1 MKNKVLFSLIC
12 FLIVLFFGGVE
23 FLAITAYFDN
33 YQQTDTDRIEFIQKN
48 VDNNYKEIL
57 GVYNDIGSLEYV
69 NEIDLSFDECN
80 YEVTKGY
87 INVWKNSE
95 KQYLIITYGISD
107 GKLYLKDIHNNVL
120 QQKIINIFLLCLIAF
135 VGIYLIYLNY
145 KKFIK
150 NVE

>member
-12 FLIVLFFGGVE
+12 FFIVLFFGGVE

-57 GVYNDIGSLEYV
+57 GVYNDIGSLEYI

-120 QQKIINIFLLCLIAF
+120 QYKIIEICFFSVIAF
-135 VGIYLIYLNY
+135 FGVYLIYLNY